1 MKLKF
6 EFYKFIVYGSENL
19 EAIYQN
25 LVKYLQF
32 GIALPNFGIIFH
44 QLPKF
49 SKYHVFH
56 ATADFFKT
64 NSTMLEEVDKNCT
77 KLHQIVCI
85 CYLFC
90 ELPGK

>member
-1 MKLKF
+1 M
-6 EFYKFIVYGSENL
+6 

-32 GIALPNFGIIFH
+32 GIALPNFDIIFY

-49 SKYHVFH
+49 GKYY

-64 NSTMLEEVDKNCT
+64 NSTMLEEVDRNCT
-77 KLHQIVCI
+77 KLCVFVIYFVNYLENSIIKSKSNSQI
-85 CYLFC
+85 
-90 ELPGK
+90 

>member
-1 MKLKF
+1 MTLNTFGMYLPIIRYKFPIFCNYVIKLKF
-6 EFYKFIVYGSENL
+6 GFYKFIVYGSENL

-56 ATADFFKT
+56 ATADFFHNKF
-64 NSTMLEEVDKNCT
+64 N
-77 KLHQIVCI
+77 HA
-85 CYLFC
+85 
-90 ELPGK
+90 